1 VAANPTP
8 ARGDAPAGA
17 FEELYRRHRGDVYRS
32 VLRDVR
38 NPADAEDV
46 TQAAFLNAYKA
57 LRSGSEPEK
66 PRAWLLT
73 IAQNVTRRSFRMRA
87 SRPQEVELEAEAFA
101 AREPEGPSAAEIRE
115 ALARLRPNQRAALVL
130 REIGGLSYAEIA
142 EELELTVAAVE
153 TLLFRARRALREE
166 LEVAEERPVVRV
178 GGLVVWPLSAAL
190 SEAVAPV
197 TAWVGSRGL
206 AAKAAGTVGAA
217 IVGTGV
223 AVQTGALPDVGAAL
237 PPAQTRTGAAVVPLG
252 ADGARA
258 GRADAPKPTAER
270 KKRSTGEGSRRAGGG
285 AGETKAAASSDDGS
299 GAGLVPEL
307 PVVGD
312 EPVEAPGVSVPA
324 VPEPDLSE
332 PLPLEVPDVTV
343 PEAELPALPEVE
355 LPALPEVEPTPLPE
369 ADELLP

>member
-1 VAANPTP
+1 MAANPTP

-142 EELELTVAAVE
+142 EELELSVAAVE

-190 SEAVAPV
+190 SEAAAPV

-206 AAKAAGTVGAA
+206 AAKAAGAVGAA
-217 IVGTGV
+217 ILGTGV
-223 AVQTGALPDVGAAL
+223 AVQTGALPDVGADR
-237 PPAQTRTGAAVVPLG
+237 PPTQTRTGAAVVPLG
-252 ADGARA
+252 ADGA
-258 GRADAPKPTAER
+258 GRGDAPKPTTER
-270 KKRSTGEGSRRAGGG
+270 KKRSPGEGSGRAGGG
-285 AGETKAAASSDDGS
+285 TGETKAAASPDGGS
-299 GAGLVPEL
+299 GAGLVPAEL

-312 EPVEAPGVSVPA
+312 EPVEVPGVSVPA

-343 PEAELPALPEVE
+343 PEAELPALPDVE